1 MLSKVEGFIG
11 PVENNAIGYLEY
23 PDKLTDNMQNFGLA
37 ATVIWEAQKYLLRN
51 WMPTQGK

>member
-37 ATVIWEAQKYLLRN
+37 ATVIWEAQKYLL
-51 WMPTQGK
+51 